1 MSRPAP
7 TENREQRRAEI
18 VRAALELL
26 EQGGLEALS
35 LRRVAQVL
43 GMHAPGLYWYI
54 EDKQEL
60 IDLLA
65 QAILDEAFGGDGV
78 KGPAEGE
85 GWEPWLTET
94 AVRIR
99 RVLLSHRDGARVV
112 AGAYLFRTHSITDM
126 LETAIEAMERDG
138 YSRDMALH
146 CTITVMR
153 YTTGIAL
160 DDQASPRDR
169 RHEIMRRLKEG
180 LPVGPK
186 IDPERWPK
194 VAEVMGRWVKQV
206 FVAGVDPA
214 SLGELHFR
222 HGLALVMAG
231 IRSAKTRSPLDD
243 AAEHLK
249 TSATPSS

>member
-18 VRAALELL
+18 VRAGLDLL
-26 EQGGLEALS
+26 EEGGLDALS
-35 LRRVAQVL
+35 LRRVAQSL

-65 QAILDEAFGGDGV
+65 KAILDEALVGER
-78 KGPAEGE
+78 GPADGE
-85 GWEPWLTET
+85 GWEPWLTEVV
-94 AVRIR
+94 VRVR
-99 RVLLSHRDGARVV
+99 RALLAHRDGARVV
-112 AGAYLFRTHSITDM
+112 AGAYLFRTNSITDL
-126 LETAIEAMERDG
+126 LEITIDAMERDG

-146 CTITVMR
+146 CGITVMR

-160 DDQASPRDR
+160 DDQASPTKR
-169 RHEIMRRLKEG
+169 RAEIMRRLKEG
-180 LPVGPK
+180 IPVGPH
-186 IDPERWPK
+186 IDAERWPK
-194 VAEVMGRWVKQV
+194 VSEVMGRWVKQV
-206 FVAGVDPA
+206 FVAGADPA

-231 IRSAKTRSPLDD
+231 IRSAKTRSPIED
-243 AAEHLK
+243 AAKHLSK
-249 TSATPSS
+249 TT

>member
-1 MSRPAP
+1 LSRPAP

-18 VRAALELL
+18 VRAGLELL
-26 EQGGLEALS
+26 EEGGLDALS
-35 LRRVAQVL
+35 LRRVAQAL

-65 QAILDEAFGGDGV
+65 KAILDEALVGE

-85 GWEPWLTET
+85 GWEPWLTEV
-94 AVRIR
+94 AVRMR
-99 RVLLSHRDGARVV
+99 RALLAHRDGARVV
-112 AGAYLFRTHSITDM
+112 AGAYLFRTNSITDL
-126 LETAIEAMERDG
+126 LEITIEALERDG

-146 CTITVMR
+146 CGITVMR

-160 DDQASPRDR
+160 DDQASPKKR
-169 RHEIMRRLKEG
+169 RAEIMRRLKEG
-180 LPVGPK
+180 IPVGPH
-186 IDPERWPK
+186 IDAERWPR

-214 SLGELHFR
+214 ALGELHFR

-243 AAEHLK
+243 AWQHLQK
-249 TSATPSS
+249 AP

>member
-18 VRAALELL
+18 VRAGLELL

-65 QAILDEAFGGDGV
+65 KAILDEALGNEQ
-78 KGPAEGE
+78 GPAEGE
-85 GWEPWLTET
+85 GWEPWLTEV

-99 RVLLSHRDGARVV
+99 YVLLAHRDGARVV
-112 AGAYLFRTHSITDM
+112 AGAYLFRTNSITDL
-126 LETAIEAMERDG
+126 LEIAIDALERDG

-146 CTITVMR
+146 CAITIMR

-160 DDQASPRDR
+160 DDQASPTKR
-169 RHEIMRRLKEG
+169 RAEIMRRLKEG
-180 LPVGPK
+180 VPVGRTSFPS
-186 IDPERWPK
+186 
-194 VAEVMGRWVKQV
+194 AGR
-206 FVAGVDPA
+206 
-214 SLGELHFR
+214 
-222 HGLALVMAG
+222 
-231 IRSAKTRSPLDD
+231 RSPR
-243 AAEHLK
+243 
-249 TSATPSS
+249 

>member
-1 MSRPAP
+1 LSRPAP
-7 TENREQRRAEI
+7 TENREQRRADI
-18 VRAALELL
+18 VRAGLELL
-26 EQGGLEALS
+26 EEGGLDALS
-35 LRRVAQVL
+35 LRRVAQAL

-65 QAILDEAFGGDGV
+65 KAILDEALVGE

-85 GWEPWLTET
+85 GWEPWLTEV
-94 AVRIR
+94 AVRVR
-99 RVLLSHRDGARVV
+99 RVLLAHRDGARVV
-112 AGAYLFRTHSITDM
+112 AGAYLFRTNSITDLM
-126 LETAIEAMERDG
+126 EIAIDTLEREGFT
-138 YSRDMALH
+138 RDMALH
-146 CTITVMR
+146 CAITVMR

-160 DDQASPRDR
+160 DDQASPTTR
-169 RHEIMRRLKEG
+169 RAEIMKRLEEG
-180 LPVGPK
+180 RPIGPK

-206 FVAGVDPA
+206 FVAGVDPT

-231 IRSAKTRSPLDD
+231 IRSAKTQSPLDE
-243 AAEHLK
+243 ATKHLK
-249 TSATPSS
+249 TAATPSS

>member
-18 VRAALELL
+18 VRAGLELL

-65 QAILDEAFGGDGV
+65 KAILDEAIGNEQ
-78 KGPAEGE
+78 GPAEGE
-85 GWEPWLTET
+85 GWEPWLTEV

-99 RVLLSHRDGARVV
+99 YVLLAHRDGARVV
-112 AGAYLFRTHSITDM
+112 AGAYLFRTNSITDL
-126 LETAIEAMERDG
+126 LEIAIDALERDG

-160 DDQASPRDR
+160 DDQASPRAR

-186 IDPERWPK
+186 IDPERWPR

-231 IRSAKTRSPLDD
+231 IRSAKTRSPLED
-243 AAEHLK
+243 AAAQMK
-249 TSATPSS
+249 KPK

>member
-1 MSRPAP
+1 LSRPAP

-18 VRAALELL
+18 VRAGLELL
-26 EQGGLEALS
+26 EQGGLESLS
-35 LRRVAQVL
+35 LRRVAHAL

-60 IDLLA
+60 VDLLA
-65 QAILDEAFGGDGV
+65 KAILDEAVEGE
-78 KGPAEGE
+78 KGPTEGE
-85 GWEPWLTET
+85 GWEPWLTEV

-99 RVLLSHRDGARVV
+99 RTLLAHRDGARVV
-112 AGAYLFRTHSITDM
+112 AGSYLFRTHSLTDLM
-126 LETAIEAMERDG
+126 EIAMEALERDG
-138 YSRDMALH
+138 YNRDMALH

-160 DDQASPRDR
+160 DDQASPTR
-169 RHEIMRRLKEG
+169 RREEIMRRLEQG

-206 FVAGVDPA
+206 FVAGVDPVA
-214 SLGELHFR
+214 LGELHFR

-231 IRSAKTRSPLDD
+231 IRSAKTRSPIDD
-243 AAEHLK
+243 VAKHLT
-249 TSATPSS
+249 TSTPSSS